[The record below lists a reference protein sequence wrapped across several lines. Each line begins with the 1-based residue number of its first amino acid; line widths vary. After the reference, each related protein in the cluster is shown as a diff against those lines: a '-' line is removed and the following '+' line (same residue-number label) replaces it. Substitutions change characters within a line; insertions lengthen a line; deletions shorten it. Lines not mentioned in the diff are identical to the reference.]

1 MSKESD
7 RMLSLLQELAAL
19 KDARRS
25 RKSIDA
31 TTRRKR
37 RKEIGEEMK
46 QLAGRRREQ
55 DHRPESQ

>member
-25 RKSIDA
+25 RAGIDA
-31 TTRRKR
+31 TTWRKR

-46 QLAGRRREQ
+46 QRAGRRREQ
-55 DHRPESQ
+55 DDRPESQ